1 MEKKQHSHTGHRD
14 RMRARFRATKGAGM
28 QDYELLELLL
38 FYAIPRCDTNDLAHR
53 LIEEFGSL
61 EAVLETDEAALA
73 RVEGIGEKAATFLTV
88 LGELACRYVKVK
100 LLPDADKDC
109 FDSPEKLVS
118 FIRPQF
124 IGVTVE
130 RLLVL
135 LFDNSMHLLDCFVAA
150 EGVVSGVTVSARKIT
165 ERAYRKNAAAVVLAH
180 NHPGGIAVPSGNDL
194 TLTRQLDEA
203 LRLLEI
209 PLLEHFILAD
219 RTYAAIMGS
228 YRATEQQVS
237 AAASL
242 PDIYQHRM
250 RECRAIDYAPSWL
263 EQYK

>member
-1 MEKKQHSHTGHRD
+1 MEKKQHSHAGHRD
-14 RMRARFRATKGAGM
+14 RMRERFRTTRGVGM

-61 EAVLETDEAALA
+61 EAVIEADEAALV
-73 RVEGIGEKAATFLTV
+73 RVEGIGEGAATFLAA
-88 LGELACRYVKVK
+88 LGEMACRYVKVK
-100 LLPDADKDC
+100 LLPDADKAS
-109 FDSPEKLVS
+109 FDSPDKLIS

-150 EGVVSGVTVSARKIT
+150 EGVVSGVSVSARRIA

-194 TLTRQLDEA
+194 NLTRQLDEA

-219 RTYAAIMGS
+219 RTYTSIMGS
-228 YRATEQQVS
+228 SRAIEQAS

-242 PDIYQHRM
+242 PDIYQHRL
-250 RECRAIDYAPSWL
+250 RECHAINYSPTWL
-263 EQYK
+263 EQYQ